1 VSVDSDPEDEMGP
14 PAALAADASAEE
26 RISAGR
32 AAGGAAEDEIDGP
45 EFVAREWAPVA
56 AARAAPA
63 SPTGPLDMTE
73 DEAERLHV
81 LRRLGGGASDAEL
94 LARIRA
100 EARGSK
106 RSKAT
111 EKKRRW
117 FT

>member
-1 VSVDSDPEDEMGP
+1 
-14 PAALAADASAEE
+14 
-26 RISAGR
+26 
-32 AAGGAAEDEIDGP
+32 
-45 EFVAREWAPVA
+45 
-56 AARAAPA
+56 
-63 SPTGPLDMTE
+63 MTE